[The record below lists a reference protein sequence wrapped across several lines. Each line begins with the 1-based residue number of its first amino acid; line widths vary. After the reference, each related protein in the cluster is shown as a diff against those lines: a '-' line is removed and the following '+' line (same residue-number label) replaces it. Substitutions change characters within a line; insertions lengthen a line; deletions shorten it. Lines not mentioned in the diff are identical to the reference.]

1 MLQYFNHK
9 EAKNAL
15 DKALELAGIR
25 IELGGALGKTIRI
38 FRLLSLI
45 VRLFERDDQNSLDF
59 FIVSYYL
66 LADSRIRILHLL
78 VNSERTVSPRVVRL
92 LLSIFGCFSYVYL
105 LFKLCNHLNCI
116 RIRFMQNARF
126 ITCQCQ
132 VEIGI
137 VTEILLLLY
146 FICMAG
152 YNM

>member
-1 MLQYFNHK
+1 MLDEEQKRTISPQQLIQYQLEKASVLLQYFNHK

-92 LLSIFGCFSYVYL
+92 LLSIFGCFSYV
-105 LFKLCNHLNCI
+105 
-116 RIRFMQNARF
+116 
-126 ITCQCQ
+126 
-132 VEIGI
+132 
-137 VTEILLLLY
+137 
-146 FICMAG
+146 
-152 YNM
+152 